1 MKKKGIKIIIA
12 ILCLGGIY
20 TLFENDSNEQ
30 LTNLAFK
37 NIEAL
42 AQGEGGEVN
51 YVCINYG
58 DIDCYGDKVEDMYTG
73 FSLRP

>member
-1 MKKKGIKIIIA
+1 MKKKGIKVIIA

-42 AQGEGGEVN
+42 AQGEEPGEN
-51 YVCINYG
+51 YICFNYG